1 MSTGDRKRL
10 LQELTNGPDFAR
22 AAKAAGYESED
33 EAAKDLAAS
42 KGKRA
47 SRTSRKDPAE
57 ALPGGCPDKSPYPAH
72 SVAVAHSDGAS
83 RGNPG
88 PASYGCVYLM
98 EDGTVLCAEGAVIGN
113 ATNNIAEYRG
123 AIAALTRLRDWGES
137 KIILRLDSQLI
148 ARQLD
153 GSYKVKHEGLKPLH
167 AEAKAL
173 LAHFKSVKIEYLP
186 RKQNALADLFAN
198 LALDGKLPA

>member
-1 MSTGDRKRL
+1 LSAGDRKRL

-33 EAAKDLAAS
+33 EAAKDLAAP
-42 KGKRA
+42 KGKRGSRA
-47 SRTSRKDPAE
+47 SRNDPAE
-57 ALPGGCPDKSPYPAH
+57 ALPGGCPEKSPYPAH

-88 PASYGCVYLM
+88 PASYGCVYLT
-98 EDGTVLCAEGAVIGN
+98 EDGTVLCAEGARIGN

-173 LAHFKSVKIEYLP
+173 LAHFKSVKIEYHP